1 MQKQLNQPSV
11 LVWLI
16 GISALILFVA
26 SGVRHELLNS
36 GAWDLGIFDQGVY
49 LISQGKSP
57 ISSFLGFHI
66 LADHAAWILYPIALL
81 YKIYPSVYWLFA
93 VQAIALAIAAWPTY
107 QLAVQAGL
115 KEKQAVTLSIV
126 YLLYP
131 LIFNISLFD
140 FHPDVIAV
148 PAILAAVLAARNKNI
163 YGFCLYVLIVLGCK
177 AVFGLTVAA
186 MGVWLWGWEKRKLFG
201 AIALLSGVTWFIIST
216 QIIIPF
222 LGSSSASVAR
232 HIYRYSYLGDSF
244 SAIAQNLLSNP
255 LLIFSKLFT
264 FANLSYLLLLVSPVI
279 WGLSFAGLT
288 PLIAGIPQLALN
300 LLADYH
306 HQKNLIFQYSLPI
319 LPFLLLAV
327 IKTLATGKGWLH
339 KRKAIILWSLVAF
352 LSLGKYGY
360 FWSKYLKYLDNWQA
374 TREAIAQVQDQGSV
388 YTTDIIA
395 PHLSQRQYI
404 QYTNYYEPVKDLNQ
418 FDYILLNLRHTG
430 LWSYEPELASKL
442 CNQVKNISEFELN
455 YQRDDVY
462 LFIKKSS
469 NSELANAVNQN
480 LHR

>member
-1 MQKQLNQPSV
+1 MQKKLSQLNI

-16 GISALILFVA
+16 GISAVILFVA
-26 SGVRHELLNS
+26 SGLRHELLNS

-49 LISQGKSP
+49 LISQGKPP
-57 ISSFLGFHI
+57 ICSFLGFHI

-93 VQAIALAIAAWPTY
+93 VQSFALAGAAWPTY
-107 QLAVQAGL
+107 QLAIQAGL

-131 LIFNISLFD
+131 LIFNVNLFD

-163 YGFCLYVLIVLGCK
+163 YGFCFYVLIVLGCK
-177 AVFGLTVAA
+177 AVLGLTVAA
-186 MGVWLWGWEKRKLFG
+186 MGMWLWGWEKRKLLG
-201 AIALLSGVTWFIIST
+201 AIALFSGILWFVIAT
-216 QIIIPF
+216 QIIIPS

-232 HIYRYSYLGDSF
+232 HLYRYSYLGNSF
-244 SAIAQNLLSNP
+244 PEITQNLLSNP
-255 LLIFSKLFT
+255 LLIFSKFFT
-264 FANLSYLLLLVSPVI
+264 FANLSYLLLLVAPVI
-279 WGLSFAGLT
+279 WGLSFSGLT

-300 LLADYH
+300 LLADYD
-306 HQKNLIFQYSLPI
+306 HQKSLIFQYSLPI

-327 IKTLATGKGWLH
+327 IKTLTTGKEWL
-339 KRKAIILWSLVAF
+339 KTRKTVIWWSLIAF
-352 LSLGKYGY
+352 IILGKYGY

-374 TREAIAQVQDQGSV
+374 TREAIVQVQTKGSV

-395 PHLSQRQYI
+395 PHLSHRQYI
-404 QYTNYYEPVKDLNQ
+404 QYTNYHEPIKDLQQ

-430 LWSYEPELASKL
+430 LWSYEPELARKL
-442 CNQVKNISEFELN
+442 CEQVKNFSEFQLS
-455 YQRDDVY
+455 YQHDDVY
-462 LFIKKSS
+462 LFIKKASK
-469 NSELANAVNQN
+469 SE
-480 LHR
+480 